1 MFSIGLLSLI
11 INITSSIKHSSF
23 PEHFLGII
31 KVFAK
36 VYPLL
41 TLFLYMFANYRMF
54 VFSII
59 IIIITIIIIIIIFK
73 ERAQL
78 ALAVYSGYLKN

>member
-1 MFSIGLLSLI
+1 MFSIVLLTLI
-11 INITSSIKHSSF
+11 IKITSYIKHSSF
-23 PEHFLGII
+23 PEQFLRII

-41 TLFLYMFANYRMF
+41 TLFLYDMFANYRMF

-59 IIIITIIIIIIIFK
+59 IIIIIIIFK
-73 ERAQL
+73 EGAQL
-78 ALAVYSGYLKN
+78 ALVVFSGTLKN

>member
-11 INITSSIKHSSF
+11 INITSYIKHSSF

-41 TLFLYMFANYRMF
+41 TLFLYDMFANYRMF
-54 VFSII
+54 VFSI
-59 IIIITIIIIIIIFK
+59 IIIIIIIFK

-78 ALAVYSGYLKN
+78 ALAVFSGTLKN